1 MHAISTTQIRSSAAT
16 GLAPVLRGLSE
27 ESRRQLLRGGEHCRF
42 AAGEDLADDERPAV
56 GIVLTGVVRT
66 YVQAADGRQQTV
78 RYLQAGDVVGAG
90 HLFGLQTDIH
100 TEAATSVRWV
110 RLQSTRVLTLM
121 RVDATVAMA
130 LAAELAADHSAAVEQ
145 TRQAAF
151 LGLRERLAHHL
162 LLRASLDC
170 GGLALTHRQMAGM
183 VGSVREVVGRVVK
196 QLESAGAIDRSSRG
210 AVEVNVDAMRLL
222 LTDVRQEQ
230 HAVNECV
237 PRVS

>member
-1 MHAISTTQIRSSAAT
+1 
-16 GLAPVLRGLSE
+16 
-27 ESRRQLLRGGEHCRF
+27 
-42 AAGEDLADDERPAV
+42 
-56 GIVLTGVVRT
+56 
-66 YVQAADGRQQTV
+66 
-78 RYLQAGDVVGAG
+78 
-90 HLFGLQTDIH
+90 
-100 TEAATSVRWV
+100 
-110 RLQSTRVLTLM
+110 M